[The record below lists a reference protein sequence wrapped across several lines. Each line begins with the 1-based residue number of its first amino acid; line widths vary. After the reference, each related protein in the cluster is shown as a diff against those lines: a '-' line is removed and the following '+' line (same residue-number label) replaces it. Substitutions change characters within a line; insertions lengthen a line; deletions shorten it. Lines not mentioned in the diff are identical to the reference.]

1 MIRINQL
8 KLSMDQ
14 KEDCLASKVTKALKI
29 KEEQLISYRIV
40 KKSID
45 ARKKPELFWVYSVD
59 VQVAQEDK
67 IMKKVNDK
75 NIMLTKPKKYQILS
89 ADFAEEHTKR
99 PVVIGAGPAG
109 RVGSLELGKLNED
122 TILIENRKEET
133 IVPIAQTQVG
143 NLTFGA

>member
-109 RVGSLELGKLNED
+109 LFAGYLLTLSGMKPLVLERGKCV
-122 TILIENRKEET
+122 EEREGKA
-133 IVPIAQTQVG
+133 VVVV
-143 NLTFGA
+143 FS

>member
-75 NIMLTKPKKYQILS
+75 NIMLTKPKKYQILP
-89 ADFAEEHTKR
+89 E
-99 PVVIGAGPAG
+99 
-109 RVGSLELGKLNED
+109 
-122 TILIENRKEET
+122 
-133 IVPIAQTQVG
+133 
-143 NLTFGA
+143 